1 MVGLQFESKC
11 PYCGTKH
18 NVYLGACT
26 AYYTVN
32 NDPELEYTPYTCPI
46 CARSYWLAHS
56 YSGIVLGTRKR
67 KVTDEVE
74 AQGITCW

>member
-1 MVGLQFESKC
+1 MVGLQFDSIC

-32 NDPELEYTPYTCPI
+32 NSEEEYTPYTCPM
-46 CARSYWLAHS
+46 CSRSYWFAHG
-56 YSGIVLGTRKR
+56 YSVTLGSKKR
-67 KVTDEVE
+67 TATDKVE
-74 AQGITCW
+74 AQDITCW